1 MFWGAIGGMPTI
13 WPSLARSHVPP
24 RGRERLRDRDRDR
37 RTGRETEIE
46 SMMRVVKV
54 RHARLGCKVPLRKVF
69 SLFRS
74 ARVARAR
81 LGRLMKVVPLNPLR
95 DRDRDRV

>member
-1 MFWGAIGGMPTI
+1 MAIFGPQSRSTQGGKGGT
-13 WPSLARSHVPP
+13 
-24 RGRERLRDRDRDR
+24 DRDRERDR
-37 RTGRETEIE
+37 GEETEIE
-46 SMMRVVKV
+46 SMMRVVKA
-54 RHARLGCKVPLRKVF
+54 RHARLGCNLPCKVPLRKVF